1 MPRNLRRI
9 LLLLLAVLVLGGLG
23 YKFRNS
29 ITLPN
34 FQWWMVGDSLRSA
47 RIPLLLLAAAT
58 IYICF
63 AIRALR
69 WMRFSRWLGPSNFA
83 SVYSATLSG
92 FTCTFLL
99 GRAGEPIRPVLIA
112 RKNALSI
119 PGMFGVYVLE
129 RISDIAATV
138 VLAITALLL
147 FQHHGI
153 AGADS
158 TLVTKMRSAGA
169 ALALGLVFVIVFL
182 IYFRY
187 HGASWLAE
195 KLKHPAWHRG
205 WRAKVVVLLEGFSEG
220 LQGIRTGGDLLALIG
235 YTAIHWYL
243 VACCYLWIAHAF
255 GGKLATLSFASA
267 ILLLVFSMLGSA
279 IQLPGV
285 GGGAQIATFLA
296 LTVTFG
302 IETEPAAVTSIMLWL
317 ITFASC
323 CVVGLPLLLREGWSM
338 GELKKMAV
346 NAERSAEETALSG
359 QLPNLE
365 GKRP

>member
-1 MPRNLRRI
+1 
-9 LLLLLAVLVLGGLG
+9 
-23 YKFRNS
+23 
-29 ITLPN
+29 
-34 FQWWMVGDSLRSA
+34 
-47 RIPLLLLAAAT
+47 
-58 IYICF
+58 
-63 AIRALR
+63 
-69 WMRFSRWLGPSNFA
+69 MRFSRWLGASNFA

-112 RKNALSI
+112 KKNDLSI

-147 FQHHGI
+147 FHRHGI

-169 ALALGLVFVIVFL
+169 VLALGLVVVIAFL
-182 IYFRY
+182 VYFRY
-187 HGASWLAE
+187 HGASWLTE
-195 KLKHPAWHRG
+195 KLKHPAWREG

-220 LQGIRTGGDLLALIG
+220 LQGIRTFGDLLALIG
-235 YTAIHWYL
+235 YTLIHWFL

-255 GGKLATLSFASA
+255 GGKLATLSFASS

-346 NAERSAEETALSG
+346 SAEHSAEETAVRG
-359 QLPNLE
+359 ELPNLE
-365 GKRP
+365 AKRP